1 MPDAAVSIRGVKKN
15 FGSFVAIRELSF
27 EIRDNEFFTLLGP
40 SGCGK
45 TTLLRLI
52 AGFESTTD
60 GEIFLYGEEIEK
72 LPPDKRPINT
82 VFQSYALF
90 PHMTVAENI
99 GFGLRMLGWNATDIN
114 NRVEQMI
121 TTVKLDEFSHRK
133 PAQLSGGQQQRV
145 ALARA
150 MAPQPRVLL
159 LDEPLSA
166 LDLKLRQQMR
176 AELKALQKETGIT
189 FIFVTHDQEE
199 ALTMS
204 DRIAVMSAG
213 ELQQLGTATQIYEE
227 PANRFVANFIG
238 ETNLI
243 DATIHSVNGQQV
255 VCELPGGFLL
265 DARIDNSTAVNTG
278 AQGAV
283 SIRPERLSIVAPDTS
298 QQPTNHQGDHSLLN
312 ATLIDTTYLGTDTIY
327 SLKLTEDHN
336 LSVRVQNNNAL
347 GSKAIGDTV
356 TVCVEAAQFLAQ

>member
-1 MPDAAVSIRGVKKN
+1 MTGTDTAVSIRGVKKH

-45 TTLLRLI
+45 TTLLRMI

-60 GEIFLYGEEIEK
+60 GEIYLYGEEIEI

-90 PHMTVAENI
+90 PHMSVAENI
-99 GFGLRMLGWNATDIN
+99 GFGLRMLGWNAADIKA
-114 NRVEQMI
+114 RVTLMI
-121 TTVKLDEFSHRK
+121 NTVKLQEFSHRK

-213 ELQQLGTATQIYEE
+213 ELQQLGSATQIYEE
-227 PANRFVANFIG
+227 PANRFVADFIG

-243 DATIHSVNGQQV
+243 DATVVSSDNGEV
-255 VCELPGGFLL
+255 LCELPGGFTLQAKGV
-265 DARIDNSTAVNTG
+265 DNTG
-278 AQGAV
+278 LPAGSQGAV
-283 SIRPERLSIVAPDTS
+283 SIRPERLSMIAPGSAPATA
-298 QQPTNHQGDHSLLN
+298 DHSVLH
-312 ATLIDTTYLGTDTIY
+312 ASLINTTYLGTDTLY
-327 SLKLTEDHN
+327 NLKLTDSHN
-336 LSVRVQNNNAL
+336 LSVRVQNNNSL
-347 GSKAIGDTV
+347 HNLKPGDQV
-356 TVCVEAAQFLAQ
+356 AVSVEAAQFLAQ